1 MAVVEHSFFL
11 WSNPKHTKKNTPSE
25 VNKKAIESETEQR
38 HDMEEFKTR
47 FSWHRESGE
56 FFFEFIKSVDE
67 NNSQKVFFFALLWVL
82 RELGHIELNR

>member
-1 MAVVEHSFFL
+1 MIQPETH
-11 WSNPKHTKKNTPSE
+11 KKNTPSE

-67 NNSQKVFFFALLWVL
+67 NNSQKVFFLRCCGFCGSWVTSSL
-82 RELGHIELNR
+82 TGSLSLS